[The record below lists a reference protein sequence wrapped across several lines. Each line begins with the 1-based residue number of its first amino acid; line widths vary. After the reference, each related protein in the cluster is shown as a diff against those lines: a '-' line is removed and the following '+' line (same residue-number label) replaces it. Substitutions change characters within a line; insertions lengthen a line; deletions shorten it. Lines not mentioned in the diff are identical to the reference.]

1 MNPTYTF
8 ITIIVLILAGKP
20 SMQAQLNR
28 TLQNQPYAD
37 QKMYHLGF
45 MIGLNAQNMIL
56 TNTGVKDNNGQAW
69 FADIASYKPGFSVG
83 IIGDR
88 YLNEYFNIR
97 IVPSLHFGEKKITFR
112 EQTSGEEYKKNFR
125 CNYVSLPLQVKFNA
139 GRINNYRPYLL
150 AGGYTNM
157 DISNERDKALRFKKM
172 DYGLEFGVGCNFYL
186 PLFKLCP
193 ELKFSLGLTDI
204 INKNNSDLTEL
215 EILKYRNSV
224 SSGKTRMI
232 SLIFNFE

>member
-20 SMQAQLNR
+20 SLQAQLNR

-56 TNTGVKDNNGQAW
+56 TNTGLKDNNGQAW
-69 FADIASYKPGFSVG
+69 FADIASYQPGFSVG

-88 YLNEYFNIR
+88 YLNQYFNIR

-112 EQTSGEEYKKNFR
+112 EQSSGEEYKKNFR